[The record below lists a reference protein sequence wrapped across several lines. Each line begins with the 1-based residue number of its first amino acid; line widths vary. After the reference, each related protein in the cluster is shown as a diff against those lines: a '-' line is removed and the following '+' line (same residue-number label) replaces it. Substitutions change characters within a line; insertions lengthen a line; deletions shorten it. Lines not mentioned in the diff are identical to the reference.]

1 VILYAPVPEKAVGR
15 HRERLG
21 DVAWCPTQFQQYIPG
36 VDHRGHLV
44 RESVFAC
51 EIRSASGD
59 VAFDDYRYASRDGVT
74 ITIHAS
80 TLPDEVAERCRML
93 TSDLGLSLSGIDL
106 RLTPAGEWYC
116 FEVNPSSA
124 FTYYQEATGHP
135 IAALLIVT
143 PNEPHPPHPK

>member
-1 VILYAPVPEKAVGR
+1 
-15 HRERLG
+15 
-21 DVAWCPTQFQQYIPG
+21 
-36 VDHRGHLV
+36 
-44 RESVFAC
+44 
-51 EIRSASGD
+51 
-59 VAFDDYRYASRDGVT
+59 
-74 ITIHAS
+74 
-80 TLPDEVAERCRML
+80 ML

>member
-1 VILYAPVPEKAVGR
+1 VPVADCLDRASK
-15 HRERLG
+15 
-21 DVAWCPTQFQQYIPG
+21 DVRSL
-36 VDHRGHLV
+36 RG
-44 RESVFAC
+44 A
-51 EIRSASGD
+51 
-59 VAFDDYRYASRDGVT
+59 
-74 ITIHAS
+74 
-80 TLPDEVAERCRML
+80 VAELRQVPG
-93 TSDLGLSLSGIDL
+93 DLGLSLSGIDL